1 MWYDVWVRDICNSL
15 RAYGYSET
23 ADRVVAMYRSGSP
36 ALESIARTAIQG
48 NLDLMTVADMID
60 GEEWG

>member
-1 MWYDVWVRDICNSL
+1 MWYDTWVRDICNSL
-15 RAYGYSET
+15 RAYGYSDT

-36 ALESIARTAIQG
+36 SLYDIARTAIQS

>member
-1 MWYDVWVRDICNSL
+1 MWYDTWVRDICNSL
-15 RAYGYSET
+15 RAYGYSAT
-23 ADRVVAMYRSGSP
+23 ANRAVAMYRSGSP
-36 ALESIARTAIQG
+36 SLENIARTAIQS